1 LEYYDGNQWVNVTSD
16 SPEVQTGGTRAVK
29 MGGYPTPSSWVDTI
43 SYFNMATTGNAID
56 FGNLGAISF
65 DGSITSSRT
74 RQIYCGGYR
83 APQNTNGSDVIE
95 YVTIS
100 STGDAIDFGD
110 LTTPVRMLSAISN
123 GTRGVIIG
131 GYGNP
136 GSGAATTNVMQYV
149 TLAQTGN
156 TVDFGDLTAASSQG
170 GGNGGNSP
178 TRGVFCVGTNNT
190 SIEYITTATT
200 GNSADFGDET
210 QPGNLSG
217 GGHSNAIRMI
227 YSGAY
232 GSNMI
237 GYITMATLGDSVEFG
252 DCSTVVS
259 NAGVACSPT
268 RACIVGGRITPSPNA
283 VLNTI
288 QYVQIMTTGNAVD
301 FGDTTQADY
310 YSITGSNGHGGLG

>member
-1 LEYYDGNQWVNVTSD
+1 NVTST
-16 SPEVQTGGTRAVK
+16 SPEAQTGGTRAVK
-29 MGGYPTPSSWVDTI
+29 MGGYPAPSGWVDTI
-43 SYFNMATTGNAID
+43 SYFNIATTGNAID
-56 FGNLGAISF
+56 FGNLGATSF

-83 APQNTNGSDVIE
+83 APQNGSGSDVIE

-110 LTTPVRMLSAISN
+110 LTTNVRMSSAISN
-123 GTRGVIIG
+123 GTRGVIMG

-136 GSGAATTNVMQYV
+136 TFPSGSAAATNVMQYV

-156 TVDFGDLTAASSQG
+156 TVDFGDLTAASGQN

-178 TRGVFCVGTNNT
+178 TRGILLTGTNNS
-190 SIEYITTATT
+190 SIEYIQTATT
-200 GNSADFGDET
+200 GNSADFGDST
-210 QPGNLSG
+210 TGGNFMG

-232 GSNMI
+232 GSNLI
-237 GYITMATLGDSVEFG
+237 GYITMATLGNSVDFG
-252 DCSTVVS
+252 DASTVVS
-259 NAGVACSPT
+259 VAGVACSPT
-268 RACIVGGRITPSPNA
+268 RACIVGGRNSPSPNA

-288 QYVQIMTTGNAVD
+288 QYVQIMTTGNALD